1 MHTLLAQNAHPTDL
15 SLNGMEGQNGK
26 GSTVTISES
35 PQSLLSLKSIEKTL
49 QIGAFIGAFIEAFTK
64 RNRTPASIL
73 IVSKLVSSYGPSD
86 WSRTSL
92 ILLPKRILFIYVA
105 KNR

>member
-49 QIGAFIGAFIEAFTK
+49 QIGAFIEAFTK

-86 WSRTSL
+86 RVRTCGL
-92 ILLPKRILFIYVA
+92 MVP
-105 KNR
+105 NP

>member
-49 QIGAFIGAFIEAFTK
+49 QIGAFIEAFTK

-73 IVSKLVSSYGPSD
+73 IVSKLVSSYGPPRDDKSEL
-86 WSRTSL
+86 SISL
-92 ILLPKRILFIYVA
+92 KLMRFALSL
-105 KNR
+105 

>member
-49 QIGAFIGAFIEAFTK
+49 QIGAFIEAFTK

-86 WSRTSL
+86 WSRTCL

>member
-49 QIGAFIGAFIEAFTK
+49 QIGAFIGAFTK

-73 IVSKLVSSYGPSD
+73 IVSKLVSSYGPPRDDKSEL
-86 WSRTSL
+86 SISL
-92 ILLPKRILFIYVA
+92 KLMRFALSL
-105 KNR
+105 

>member
-35 PQSLLSLKSIEKTL
+35 PQSLLSLKSIEKNLANRGFYKKKPDTRFDTHCIK
-49 QIGAFIGAFIEAFTK
+49 IGVQ
-64 RNRTPASIL
+64 L
-73 IVSKLVSSYGPSD
+73 
-86 WSRTSL
+86 WSE
-92 ILLPKRILFIYVA
+92 
-105 KNR
+105 